1 MQYISHNQPQPI
13 IKHHMSQDRVIL
25 QNTGHADQL
34 MTNPDHLTSP
44 LKGPLTSPLISPLIS
59 HLTSHLTSP
68 LKGHLTSPLKGHLT
82 SPLTSHLTNLPM
94 SHLTN
99 HPTSLDP
106 LMSPDHT
113 DHIIDRKD
121 FSFHLPVVSGMLTV
135 VAFHMVASCH

>member
-1 MQYISHNQPQPI
+1 
-13 IKHHMSQDRVIL
+13 MSQDRVIL
-25 QNTGHADQL
+25 QNTGHPDHL

-44 LKGPLTSPLISPLIS
+44 LT
-59 HLTSHLTSP
+59 
-68 LKGHLTSPLKGHLT
+68 GHLT
-82 SPLTSHLTNLPM
+82 SPLTGHLTNLPM

-99 HPTSLDP
+99 HPMSHLTGHPTGPDP

-121 FSFHLPVVSGMLTV
+121 FSFHLPVVSGMLMV

>member
-1 MQYISHNQPQPI
+1 
-13 IKHHMSQDRVIL
+13 MSQDRVIL

-44 LKGPLTSPLISPLIS
+44 LKGPLTSPLKDPLTSPLTG
-59 HLTSHLTSP
+59 HLTNHPMSHLTSP
-68 LKGHLTSPLKGHLT
+68 LTGHLTSPFTGH
-82 SPLTSHLTNLPM
+82 PISHLTGHPM
-94 SHLTN
+94 SHLTG